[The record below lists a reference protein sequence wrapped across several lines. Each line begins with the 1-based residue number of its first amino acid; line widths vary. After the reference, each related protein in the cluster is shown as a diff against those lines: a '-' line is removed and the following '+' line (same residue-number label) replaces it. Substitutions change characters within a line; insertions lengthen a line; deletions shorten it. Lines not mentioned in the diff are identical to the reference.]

1 MTQRR
6 GSRALE
12 VGNIENRPLKVIFL
26 FSLTTLQS
34 LRLPHISPRKWQHEK
49 VKLVTPIMN

>member
-1 MTQRR
+1 MTQGR

-34 LRLPHISPRKWQHEK
+34 LRLPHFSPRKWQHEK